1 MMKAIFKTFSLVA
14 FMTISMAANA
24 QDKII
29 DLGQLPKQAQ
39 NFIKAYSSKLS
50 IAYIKLEDE
59 LFSKKSYEVKMNDGS
74 EFEFDKN
81 GEWKEIDMKRKS
93 IPISL
98 LPQTIKEYVE
108 KRFPKNKVVKLS
120 RSSSRYE
127 IELSNGLDL
136 VFNNK
141 GKFLRIDD

>member
-1 MMKAIFKTFSLVA
+1 MKTIFKTLAVVA
-14 FMTISMAANA
+14 LLTTSMGANA
-24 QDKII
+24 QDKLI

-39 NFIKAYSSKLS
+39 NFIKTYSAKLS
-50 IAYIKLEDE
+50 VAYVKLEDE

-81 GEWKEIDMKRKS
+81 GEWKEIYMKRKS
-93 IPISL
+93 IPLSL
-98 LPQTIKEYVE
+98 IPQAIKEYVE
-108 KRFPKNKVVKLS
+108 KSFPKNNIVKLS
-120 RSSSRYE
+120 RSSSKYE

-136 VFNNK
+136 VFNSK

>member
-1 MMKAIFKTFSLVA
+1 MKTIFKSLAVVA
-14 FMTISMAANA
+14 LLTTSMGANA
-24 QDKII
+24 QDKLI

-39 NFIKAYSSKLS
+39 NFIKTYSSKLS
-50 IAYIKLEDE
+50 VAYVKLEDE

-93 IPISL
+93 IPLSL
-98 LPQTIKEYVE
+98 IPQAIKEYVE
-108 KRFPKNKVVKLS
+108 KSFPKNNIVKLS
-120 RSSSRYE
+120 RRSSKYE

-136 VFNNK
+136 VFNSK

>member
-1 MMKAIFKTFSLVA
+1 MLTLAVVA
-14 FMTISMAANA
+14 LLTTSMGANA
-24 QDKII
+24 QDKLI

-39 NFIKAYSSKLS
+39 NFIKTYSSKLS
-50 IAYIKLEDE
+50 VAYVKLEDE

-93 IPISL
+93 IPLSL
-98 LPQTIKEYVE
+98 IPQAIKEYVE
-108 KRFPKNKVVKLS
+108 KSFPKNNIVKLS
-120 RSSSRYE
+120 RSSSKYE

-136 VFNNK
+136 VFNSK

>member
-1 MMKAIFKTFSLVA
+1 MKTIFKTLAVVA
-14 FMTISMAANA
+14 LLTTSMGANA
-24 QDKII
+24 QDKLI

-39 NFIKAYSSKLS
+39 NFIKTYSSKLS
-50 IAYIKLEDE
+50 VAYVKLEDE

-93 IPISL
+93 IPLSL
-98 LPQTIKEYVE
+98 IPQAIKEYVE
-108 KRFPKNKVVKLS
+108 KSFPKNNIVKLS
-120 RSSSRYE
+120 RSSSKYE

-136 VFNNK
+136 VFNSK
-141 GKFLRIDD
+141 CKFLRIDD

>member
-1 MMKAIFKTFSLVA
+1 MKTIFKTLAVVA
-14 FMTISMAANA
+14 LMTTSMAANA
-24 QDKII
+24 QDKLI

-39 NFIKAYSSKLS
+39 NFIKTYTSKLS
-50 IAYIKLEDE
+50 IAYVKLEDE

-93 IPISL
+93 IPLSL
-98 LPQTIKEYVE
+98 IPKAIKEYVE
-108 KRFPKNKVVKLS
+108 KSFPKNNIVKLS
-120 RSSSRYE
+120 RSSSKYE

-136 VFNNK
+136 VFNSK

>member
-1 MMKAIFKTFSLVA
+1 MKTIFKTLAVVA
-14 FMTISMAANA
+14 LLTTSMGANA
-24 QDKII
+24 QDKLI
-29 DLGQLPKQAQ
+29 DLGQLPKKAQ
-39 NFIKAYSSKLS
+39 NFIKTYSSKLS
-50 IAYIKLEDE
+50 VAYVKLEDE

-93 IPISL
+93 IPLSL
-98 LPQTIKEYVE
+98 IPQAIKEYVE
-108 KRFPKNKVVKLS
+108 KSFPKNNIVKLS
-120 RSSSRYE
+120 RSSSKYE

-136 VFNNK
+136 VFNSK

>member
-1 MMKAIFKTFSLVA
+1 MKTIFKTLAVVA
-14 FMTISMAANA
+14 LLTTSMGANA
-24 QDKII
+24 QDKLI

-39 NFIKAYSSKLS
+39 NFIKTYSSKLS
-50 IAYIKLEDE
+50 VAYVKLEDE

-81 GEWKEIDMKRKS
+81 GEWKEIDMKRKR
-93 IPISL
+93 IPLSL
-98 LPQTIKEYVE
+98 IPQAIKEYVE
-108 KRFPKNKVVKLS
+108 KSFPKNNIVKLS
-120 RSSSRYE
+120 RSSSKYE

-136 VFNNK
+136 VFNSK

>member
-1 MMKAIFKTFSLVA
+1 MKTIFKTLAVVA
-14 FMTISMAANA
+14 LLTTSMGANA
-24 QDKII
+24 QDKLI

-39 NFIKAYSSKLS
+39 NFIKTYSSKLS
-50 IAYIKLEDE
+50 VAYVKLEDE

-93 IPISL
+93 IPLSL
-98 LPQTIKEYVE
+98 IPQAIKEYVE
-108 KRFPKNKVVKLS
+108 KSFPKNNIVKLS
-120 RSSSRYE
+120 RSSSKYE

-136 VFNNK
+136 VFNSK
-141 GKFLRIDD
+141 GKFIRIDD

>member
-1 MMKAIFKTFSLVA
+1 MKTIFKTLAVVLLMTTSL
-14 FMTISMAANA
+14 AANA
-24 QDKII
+24 QDKLI

-39 NFIKAYSSKLS
+39 NFIKTYSSKLS
-50 IAYIKLEDE
+50 VAYVKLEDE
-59 LFSKKSYEVKMNDGS
+59 FFSKKSYEVKMNDGS

-93 IPISL
+93 IPLSL
-98 LPQTIKEYVE
+98 IPQAIKEYIE
-108 KRFPKNKVVKLS
+108 KSFPKNNIVKLS
-120 RSSSRYE
+120 RSSSKYE

-136 VFNNK
+136 VFNSK

>member
-1 MMKAIFKTFSLVA
+1 MKKVMLTLAVVA
-14 FMTISMAANA
+14 LLTTSMGANA
-24 QDKII
+24 QDKLI

-39 NFIKAYSSKLS
+39 NFIKTYSSKLS
-50 IAYIKLEDE
+50 VAYVKLEDE

-93 IPISL
+93 IPLSL
-98 LPQTIKEYVE
+98 IPQAIKEYVE
-108 KRFPKNKVVKLS
+108 KSFPKNNIVKLS
-120 RSSSRYE
+120 RSSSKYE

-136 VFNNK
+136 VFNSK

>member
-1 MMKAIFKTFSLVA
+1 MKAICKSIFLLA
-14 FMTISMAANA
+14 FISISTGANA
-24 QDKII
+24 QDKLI

-39 NFIKAYSSKLS
+39 SFIKTYTSKLS
-50 IAYIKLEDE
+50 VAYIKLEDE

-93 IPISL
+93 IPGSL
-98 LPQTIKEYVE
+98 IPKAIKEYVE
-108 KRFPKNKVVKLS
+108 KRFPKNNIVKLS
-120 RSSSRYE
+120 RSSSKYE

-136 VFNNK
+136 VFTSK
-141 GKFLRIDD
+141 GKFVRIDD

>member
-1 MMKAIFKTFSLVA
+1 MKTIFKTLAVVA
-14 FMTISMAANA
+14 LLTTSMGANA
-24 QDKII
+24 QDKLI

-39 NFIKAYSSKLS
+39 NFIKTYSSKLS
-50 IAYIKLEDE
+50 VAYVKLEDE

-93 IPISL
+93 IPLSL
-98 LPQTIKEYVE
+98 IPQAIKEYVE
-108 KRFPKNKVVKLS
+108 KSFPKNNIVKLS
-120 RSSSRYE
+120 RSSSKYE

-136 VFNNK
+136 VFNSK